1 MRMIVTRED
10 TCEKYKMTKKVN
22 VVAEVIRV
30 LQMEGNSILS
40 CANRLQQTDPALQL
54 EKALDIIHRSLI
66 QGGKV
71 IVTGIGKSG
80 KVGQKIAATLSS
92 TGSLAIFLHPTEGL
106 HGDLGVIRPEDVVLA
121 LSYTGNTEE
130 LIRLIPSLKAL
141 SIPIIGLCGN
151 RSSQLAKHCDAWIDA
166 QVEMEACPHNLAP
179 TTSTTLALAIGDGIA
194 MALMQIRGF
203 DAQAFAQ
210 FHPGGSL
217 GRKLNLKVADLMQS
231 GKDLPYVGPQASIQE
246 VIVTATEK
254 RLGAVVVVDGSR
266 LLGIITDGDIRRALQ
281 MKERFFQLIAQE
293 VMTPDPIVA
302 TPEMMAQAALALM
315 ENRPSQ
321 ISVLPVVDAEKN
333 CKGILRLH
341 DLVRA
346 F

>member
-1 MRMIVTRED
+1 
-10 TCEKYKMTKKVN
+10 MTKKVN
-22 VVAEVIRV
+22 VVSEAIRV
-30 LQMEGNSILS
+30 LQMEGNAILS
-40 CANRLQQTDPALQL
+40 CAERLQHTDKAVQL
-54 EKALDIIHRSLI
+54 EKALEIIHRSLI
-66 QGGKV
+66 QGGKIV
-71 IVTGIGKSG
+71 VTGVGKSG

-130 LIRLIPSLKAL
+130 LIRLIPSFKNLN
-141 SIPIIGLCGN
+141 IPIIGLGGN
-151 RSSQLAKHCDAWIDA
+151 SSSQLARHCNAWVDA
-166 QVEMEACPHNLAP
+166 QIEMEACPHNLAP
-179 TTSTTLALAIGDGIA
+179 TTSTTLALALGDSIA
-194 MALMQIRGF
+194 VALMQLRGF

-217 GRKLNLKVADLMQS
+217 GRKLNLKVADLMHS
-231 GKDLPYVGPQASIQE
+231 GKDLPCVGPLATMKE
-246 VIVTATEK
+246 VIVKSTEK
-254 RLGAVVVVDGSR
+254 KLGAVLVAEENR
-266 LLGIITDGDIRRALQ
+266 LLGIITDGDIRRSLQ
-281 MKERFFQLIAQE
+281 LQEKFFHLSARE
-293 VMTPDPIVA
+293 VMTADPIVA